1 MLNSKDNPWLYPEL
15 IRSAEGMHLFARQA
29 LSSYMAGVHGSRR
42 VGADQEFSQYKSYQA
57 GDDLRRLDWKAYARS
72 GRLYVKEADVQ
83 TRVFVR
89 FVLDA
94 SASMQHRW
102 GQWSKF
108 DYARAL
114 IALMGLV
121 CRQQNDEFGLY
132 AANEQTVRHQ
142 LPGQDKAYIH
152 RFFHV
157 LSQLKPEGKWKEGMP
172 FFPDQANQNEIVV
185 FLTDMYQEDGEL
197 LEAARRLKRGKNEL
211 IVVQLMAE
219 NEMDPQKVSGPV
231 ALQDLEQGEVLFL
244 ESAEDKKRSAESIA
258 AFLHQTKKDLLSLG
272 VSPVL
277 AVTAEPPHEVLSL
290 FLKKRQLIR

>member
-1 MLNSKDNPWLYPEL
+1 MLNPKDNPWLYPEL

-29 LSSYMAGVHGSRR
+29 LSSYMSGVHGSRR
-42 VGADQEFSQYKSYQA
+42 VGAEQEFSQYKSYQA

-83 TRVFVR
+83 TRVLVR

-102 GQWSKF
+102 GSWSKF
-108 DYARAL
+108 DYARAVT
-114 IALMGLV
+114 ALMALI

-132 AANEQTVRHQ
+132 AANEQVVRHQ

-157 LSQLKPEGKWKEGMP
+157 LSQLKPQGKWKEGMP
-172 FFPDQANQNEIVV
+172 FFPEQPNQNEIVL
-185 FLTDMYQEDGEL
+185 FFTDMYQEEEEL
-197 LEAARRLKRGKNEL
+197 LEAVKRLKRSKNEL
-211 IVVQLMAE
+211 IVVQLMAA
-219 NEMDPQKVSGPV
+219 NELDPQKISGTV
-231 ALQDLEQGEVLFL
+231 ALQDLESGERLFL
-244 ESAEDKKRSAESIA
+244 ESAEDKKRSADSMA
-258 AFLHQTKKDLLSLG
+258 DFLRQTKNNLLSLG

-277 AVTAEPPHEVLSL
+277 AITEEPPHEAVSL
-290 FLKKRQLIR
+290 FLKKRQMIR

>member
-1 MLNSKDNPWLYPEL
+1 MLNPKDNPWLYPEL

-29 LSSYMAGVHGSRR
+29 LTSYMAGVHGSRM

-102 GQWSKF
+102 GSWSKF

-114 IALMGLV
+114 IALLALI
-121 CRQQNDEFGLY
+121 CRQQSDEFGLY
-132 AANEQTVRHQ
+132 AANEQLVRHQ

-157 LSQLKPEGKWKEGMP
+157 LSKLKPQGRWKEGMP
-172 FFPDQANQNEIVV
+172 FFPEQPNQNEIVI
-185 FLTDMYQEDGEL
+185 FLTDMYQEEGEL
-197 LEAARRLKRGKNEL
+197 LEAAKRLKRSKNEL
-211 IVVQLMAE
+211 IVVQLMAA
-219 NEMDPQKVSGPV
+219 NELDPQKISGTV
-231 ALQDLEQGEVLFL
+231 ALQDLENGERLFL
-244 ESAEDKKRSAESIA
+244 ESAEDKRRSAESIA
-258 AFLHQTKKDLLSLG
+258 DFLRQTKAELLSLG

-277 AVTAEPPHEVLSL
+277 AITEEPPHEVVSL
-290 FLKKRQLIR
+290 FLKKRQFIR

>member
-1 MLNSKDNPWLYPEL
+1 MLNPKDNPWLYPEL

-29 LSSYMAGVHGSRR
+29 LSSYMSGVHGSRR
-42 VGADQEFSQYKSYQA
+42 VGAEQEFSQYKSYQA

-83 TRVFVR
+83 TRVLVR

-102 GQWSKF
+102 GSWSKF
-108 DYARAL
+108 DYARAVV
-114 IALMGLV
+114 ALMALI

-132 AANEQTVRHQ
+132 AANEQVVRHQ

-157 LSQLKPEGKWKEGMP
+157 LSQLKPEGRWKEGMP
-172 FFPDQANQNEIVV
+172 FFPEQPNQNEIVL
-185 FLTDMYQEDGEL
+185 FFTDMYQEEEEL
-197 LEAARRLKRGKNEL
+197 LDAIKRLKRSKNEL
-211 IVVQLMAE
+211 IVVQLMAA
-219 NEMDPQKVSGPV
+219 NELDPQKISGTV
-231 ALQDLEQGEVLFL
+231 ALQDLESGERLFL
-244 ESAEDKKRSAESIA
+244 ESAEDKKRSAESMA
-258 AFLHQTKKDLLSLG
+258 AFLRQTKNNLLSLG

-277 AVTAEPPHEVLSL
+277 AITEEPPHEAVSL
-290 FLKKRQLIR
+290 FLKKRQMIR